1 MWVREKKMGEKV
13 AKPQKHCSVFH
24 TWFLNKSSTQPQR
37 LVAISRDALEQV
49 LIHPPSYLWY
59 GLEKSTVEK
68 SGKHSPLWL
77 ALLTVISPGILHHP
91 LVGFLKPYPYLCKY
105 SPFIKFF
112 PNPAWAICHLQTA
125 SLKKEYY
132 CLWNTLLNRISFEE
146 WKQRQSNKNNTE

>member
-1 MWVREKKMGEKV
+1 MGEKV

-49 LIHPPSYLWY
+49 LIYPPSYLWY

-112 PNPAWAICHLQTA
+112 PNPA
-125 SLKKEYY
+125 
-132 CLWNTLLNRISFEE
+132 
-146 WKQRQSNKNNTE
+146 